1 MKKVPF
7 DQIFLCDCKYLHIEY
22 KNSKHLILFLLSQF
36 WRFSELMTIGIKKNQ
51 HFFAIKTVVFEM
63 ILQN

>member
-7 DQIFLCDCKYLHIEY
+7 DQLFLCDCKYLHIEY

-36 WRFSELMTIGIKKNQ
+36 WRFSELMTIGIKKTTL
-51 HFFAIKTVVFEM
+51 FCD
-63 ILQN
+63 